1 MEIIN
6 RLIYNLLEVH
16 PLHPLLVH
24 FPIALTGSALFFIL
38 LALWRRSDTLE
49 QVAFANIAL
58 ATVSSLAAGITG
70 YLDNQST
77 YDGVAPN
84 AIAKIILASILLV
97 VTLLTTV
104 ARWRKPDIF
113 HSSARG
119 LYISGYLVS
128 FALVAVLG
136 FLGGIIL
143 YGFEERPGIPVTG
156 SESVSEAIQI
166 ATPTTAPAETIAP
179 GVSFTNDVL
188 PIMKSRCINCHG
200 GQKTEDE
207 LNLTSYEML
216 MAGSKNG
223 PVILPGDA
231 INSLLGKALIEREMP
246 KRGPK
251 LKPDQAQI
259 IIDWINQGA
268 FDN

>member
-1 MEIIN
+1 MEIID
-6 RLIYNLLEVH
+6 RIIYNLMEVH

-24 FPIALTGSALFFIL
+24 FPIALTGAALFFIL
-38 LALWRRSDTLE
+38 LAIWQHSDTLE

-58 ATVSSLAAGITG
+58 ATVSTLAAGITG
-70 YLDNQST
+70 HLDNQST

-84 AIAKIILASILLV
+84 ATAKIVLAGILLV
-97 VTLLTTV
+97 VTLLTTIV
-104 ARWRKPDIF
+104 RWRRPEIF
-113 HSSARG
+113 HSRARN
-119 LYISGYLVS
+119 LYISGYFVS

-136 FLGGIIL
+136 FLGGVIL
-143 YGFEERPGIPVTG
+143 YGLEERPSIPVTG
-156 SESVSEAIQI
+156 GESVSEATRIV
-166 ATPTTAPAETIAP
+166 TPTTVPTEIVAQ

-200 GQKTEDE
+200 GQKTEE
-207 LNLTSYEML
+207 GLNLTSYEML

-223 PVILPGDA
+223 PVIFPGDA
-231 INSLLGKALIEREMP
+231 ANSLLGKSLIEREMP

-268 FDN
+268 LDN